1 MNTNK
6 IKWVSNNGIELEE
19 AAEHAVEVKGNV
31 LVVAGP
37 GAGKTELLAQKANYL
52 FKENLCRSPYKIL
65 AISFKKDSAVNLK
78 DRVIS
83 RLDSAENSRFKSMT
97 YDAFFK
103 RLVDQFRLS
112 IPERWRPEANYLV
125 EEESILNQVYLD
137 VIQPETP
144 PRRVQNELSRIPFI
158 YGTCNDRQN
167 MLWNSLLKGSEGNSP
182 CLTFDMIG
190 KLALYLVEK
199 NPIIKRMI
207 QTTFPFVFLDE
218 FQDTTNLQYKMVRQC
233 FLNSHSV
240 ITAVGDNKQRIMVW
254 AGARKTVFADFR
266 NDFQAK
272 KITLVMNHRSAP
284 RLVSLQEKMYDSLNA
299 EPVTIVPSNKW
310 HKNDGTI
317 KLFKTDNEDKEAQI
331 IGRDIQKR
339 IQSGVAPSEICII
352 VKQTPS
358 RYVKKIALWLSE
370 HDINSRIES
379 IYQNLIK
386 EPVTRIIVSAINA
399 ATGNIT
405 AQEWE
410 EYLLLFLRIRSVDS
424 ENDYVKSR
432 HLNSELVDFSR
443 LLSESLNK
451 VTGSDDI
458 EGFLKRIVNYFGK
471 DNLRILSPQY
481 SQGNYFEKIIDD
493 LIKYLEISF
502 NRSTSWKETMD
513 DFLGIY
519 SIPIMTIHKS
529 KGLEYQAVY
538 FIGLEDQAFWNF
550 KKQPEEDRSAFFVAI
565 SRAKTYLAFSY
576 CGNRFSNSYLR
587 TTHIVINEFYELLQQ
602 DGVAEVII
610 K

>member
-1 MNTNK
+1 MNTNNV
-6 IKWVSNNGIELEE
+6 KWASNDGIELEE
-19 AAEHAVEVKGNV
+19 AAEHAIEVRGHV

-52 FKENLCRSPYKIL
+52 FKTNLCRSPYKIL

-83 RLDSAENSRFKSMT
+83 RLDNEENSRFKSMT

-112 IPERWRPEANYLV
+112 IPERWRPKSNYLV
-125 EEESILNQVYLD
+125 EDESVLNQVYLD

-144 PRRVQNELSRIPFI
+144 PRTVKNELSRIPFI
-158 YGTCNDRQN
+158 YGTCSDRQN
-167 MLWNSLLKGSEGNSP
+167 ILWNILLKGSKGSSP

-199 NPIIKRMI
+199 NPLIKEII
-207 QTTFPFVFLDE
+207 QATFPFVFLDE
-218 FQDTTNLQYKMVRQC
+218 FQDTTSLQYKMVQQC
-233 FLNSHSV
+233 FSNSHSV
-240 ITAVGDNKQRIMVW
+240 ITAVGDSKQRIMVW
-254 AGARKTVFADFR
+254 AGARKTVFTDFR

-299 EPVTIVPSNKW
+299 EPVTIVPSSKW
-310 HKNDGTI
+310 CVNDGTI
-317 KLFKTDNEDKEAQI
+317 KLFKTGDENKEAQI
-331 IGRDIQKR
+331 IGQDIQKR

-352 VKQTPS
+352 VKQTPD
-358 RYVKKIALWLSE
+358 RYVKKIAEWLAK
-370 HDINSRIES
+370 HDVDSRIENL
-379 IYQNLIK
+379 YQDLIK
-386 EPVTRIIVSAINA
+386 EPVTRIIINAINA

-410 EYLLLFLRIRSVDS
+410 EYLLLFLRIRNADS
-424 ENDYVKSR
+424 GNDYVKAE
-432 HLNSELVDFSR
+432 HLNSELVDFSKSLSEVLDKVTIADEVER
-443 LLSESLNK
+443 LLE
-451 VTGSDDI
+451 
-458 EGFLKRIVNYFGK
+458 EIVNYFGK
-471 DNLRILSPQY
+471 DSLKTLSPQY
-481 SQGNYFEKIIDD
+481 NQGNYFVKTIDK
-493 LIKYLEISF
+493 LINCLETSF
-502 NRSTSWKETMD
+502 KKSSSWGETID
-513 DFLGIY
+513 DFLGVY

-576 CGNRFSNSYLR
+576 CRNRFSNPYPK
-587 TTHIVINEFYELLQQ
+587 TTHTVINEFYELLQQ
-602 DGVAEVII
+602 DGVAEVIT